1 MYNLMHMCTT
11 SYFNASIQ
19 KGVPEPTNVCFVD
32 GGVQSGKKERVERAK
47 RESERVKRTMLANS
61 NRGNTNATQD
71 PKILVKVIRSMNN
84 FKQFCPIALPRD
96 SAEVTHNIVHFFFC
110 LPVPSITAI
119 VK

>member
-1 MYNLMHMCTT
+1 M
-11 SYFNASIQ
+11 
-19 KGVPEPTNVCFVD
+19 GRRREW
-32 GGVQSGKKERVERAK
+32 KEQRERA
-47 RESERVKRTMLANS
+47 RVKRTMLAKS